1 MQDIFWGIVIIGIG
15 LGMGSSVFFGEFTLF
30 NVFFDGLG
38 VFFIG
43 KGVMSMVGQN
53 SEQ

>member
-1 MQDIFWGIVIIGIG
+1 MQDVFWGIVIIGIG
-15 LGMGSSVFFGEFTLF
+15 LAMGSSVFFGEFTLF

-43 KGVMSMVGQN
+43 KGVMSMVGRN

>member
-1 MQDIFWGIVIIGIG
+1 MQDVFWGIVIIGIG
-15 LGMGSSVFFGEFTLF
+15 LVMGSSVFFGEFTLF

>member
-1 MQDIFWGIVIIGIG
+1 MQDVFWGIVIIGIG
-15 LGMGSSVFFGEFTLF
+15 LVMGSSVFFGEFTLF
-30 NVFFDGLG
+30 NIFFDGLG

-43 KGVMSMVGQN
+43 KGVLSLVGQN